1 MNDAPIGIFDSGV
14 GGLTVARAVINQL
27 QNESVTYFGDT
38 KNCPYGPRPL
48 PEVRELAFD
57 VMDNL
62 VDQGVKMLVIACN
75 TASAAVLEEAKENYG
90 KLGIPVVGVIDP
102 AARRAMRIS
111 RSGKIGVIGTQ
122 ATISSGSYD
131 RALDQPGLQI
141 TSAAC
146 PRFVEFAEAGIT
158 TGSELLEVAEEYLA
172 PIKAAGVD
180 TLVLGC
186 THYPL
191 LHGVIS
197 YVMGKDV
204 TLVSSAAE
212 TAQDVYH
219 ELTTAQML
227 RSEKSGPPTYTFNTS
242 GDAEDFRSHAR
253 RFLGPEVKHVQEI
266 NTGA

>member
-14 GGLTVARAVINQL
+14 GGLTVARAIIDDL

-38 KNCPYGPRPL
+38 KNCPYGSRPL
-48 PEVRELAFD
+48 SEVRELAFG

-62 VDQGVKMLVIACN
+62 VAQGVKMLVIACN
-75 TASAAVLEEAKENYG
+75 TASAAVLDEAQETYRE
-90 KLGIPVVGVIDP
+90 LGVPVVGVIEP
-102 AARRAMRIS
+102 AARRAIQIS
-111 RSGKIGVIGTQ
+111 RNGKIGVIGTQ
-122 ATISSGSYD
+122 ATVNSGSYD
-131 RALDQPGLQI
+131 RALAKSGLQV

-158 TGSELLEVAEEYLA
+158 TGEELLEVAEGYLA

-219 ELTTAQML
+219 ELTTSQML
-227 RSEKSGPPTYTFNTS
+227 RPENSGAPIYTFNTS
-242 GDAEDFRSHAR
+242 GDAEHFRKQAR
-253 RFLGPEVKHVQEI
+253 RFFGPEVRHVQKI